1 MKKILSLAT
10 LTISIGCSNTRND
23 VYGLY
28 RDVLFS
34 DQKILIAT
42 FNSKEKVNGSSEEFN
57 KLNCESIRAD
67 IYEKYTT
74 MVVNWYCIKE

>member
-1 MKKILSLAT
+1 MKVLGLVLLMMSV
-10 LTISIGCSNTRND
+10 SCSKDDD

-42 FNSKEKVNGSSEEFN
+42 FNSKEKSGDGSGDFN
-57 KLNCESIRAD
+57 KQSCESIRAD
-67 IYEKYTT
+67 IYEKYTA
-74 MVVNWYCIKE
+74 MVVNWYCIKEK